1 MQSFKNYMNKFST
14 VLKKFNSASMLSYFL
29 AALFS
34 KAVAFLT
41 IPIFTRMLTTA
52 EYGVVNTY
60 TSAVAIA
67 SFVVG
72 LSLQNAINGIIK
84 DEKFDY
90 KQYQSAV
97 MTLSLLFFIVMAVF
111 AYGFKLLFLKDISDV
126 VFIAGIIQSYATFVI
141 AFISIEWRLHNRYI
155 GYTLLNVL
163 PSFLAIIVSIWAIS
177 QLNSEKYL
185 GRIVPTMLIQTIAA
199 LGCMIYIWCRGKKF
213 FSMAMW
219 KTALAY
225 CLPLIMHTIS
235 LLILEQSDRIM
246 VASIS
251 GLSEAGIYGFTH
263 SFALAIQVVFVALDN
278 VWAST
283 FVTSMKNKLSTEDI
297 NKKAKSFTEI
307 YTLFVIGFIFVSP
320 ELVKLMADKD
330 YWSGIVYIPLFVLA
344 SYVNLLYTFPVNN
357 EYYESQTKSMAKV
370 SLIAAVINI
379 VLNIVVIP
387 FGGGA
392 GAAFTTL
399 LTYVFLFFVH
409 WRNSKKLNKDLF
421 PLVLFKNT
429 SLLVL
434 AAVAIYYLLF
444 NLWIARWI
452 LIAIFTVVYVWK
464 LYKKY
469 IKTV

>member
-1 MQSFKNYMNKFST
+1 MQSLKKYMNKFSM
-14 VLKKFNSASMLSYFL
+14 VFKKFNSASMLSYFL

-34 KAVAFLT
+34 KAVAFVT

-84 DEKFDY
+84 EDKFDL

-97 MTLSLLFFIVMAVF
+97 MTLSFLFFVIMAVF
-111 AYGFKLLFLKDISDV
+111 AYGFKILFLKDISDI

-141 AFISIEWRLHNRYI
+141 AFVSIEWRLYNRYI

-163 PSFLAIIVSIWAIS
+163 PSLLAILVSIWAIG
-177 QLNSEKYL
+177 QLDSEKYL
-185 GRIVPTMLIQTIAA
+185 GRIVPTMLIQTMAA

-213 FSMAMW
+213 FSIAMW

-297 NKKAKSFTEI
+297 NKKAKAFTEI

-370 SLIAAVINI
+370 SLLAAVINI
-379 VLNIVVIP
+379 VLNIIVIP

-399 LTYVFLFFVH
+399 LTYIFLFFVH

-434 AAVAIYYLLF
+434 VAVAIYYLLF
-444 NLWIARWI
+444 HLWIARWI
-452 LIAIFTVVYVWK
+452 LIAIFTVVYVWH